1 MVFQNPPII
10 YTHPVLL
17 SMYSSTHI
25 YLFIWQPEHCSQHSS
40 IGLDNQGSRFN
51 AWQGQELF
59 SKAPRLAP
67 GSGPVQPPTQ
77 WVIRALS
84 SGEKMSEH
92 EADHSPPP
100 LPTHVMPFWHV
111 DTASLHIHIILSFQ
125 NLSLEIGLQ
134 PTHKFLQNATNT
146 LHIPLLCAHDYQ
158 HKHIVHG
165 PTVHRAMQ

>member
-1 MVFQNPPII
+1 MAARTLQ
-10 YTHPVLL
+10 
-17 SMYSSTHI
+17 SAQ
-25 YLFIWQPEHCSQHSS
+25 QPG

-77 WVIRALS
+77 WVSWLFLQGKTCQNMNLTTHHPHPQPYLHPPEQNYTTTHITPS
-84 SGEKMSEH
+84 WH
-92 EADHSPPP
+92 E
-100 LPTHVMPFWHV
+100 
-111 DTASLHIHIILSFQ
+111 DTASLHIHIILSLQ

-146 LHIPLLCAHDYQ
+146 LHIPLFCVPDYY